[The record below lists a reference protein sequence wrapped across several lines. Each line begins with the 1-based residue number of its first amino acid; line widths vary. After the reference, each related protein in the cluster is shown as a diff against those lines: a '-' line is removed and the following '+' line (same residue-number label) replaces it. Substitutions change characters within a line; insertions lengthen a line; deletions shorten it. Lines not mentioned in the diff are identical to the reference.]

1 MSENSETATRIVVS
15 YPADLSGWGRDRID
29 TTPFKTYLRRM
40 HTEIEEG
47 ETWNEFVDSGCCGDT
62 LDIPLQVETIDGP
75 STVGTDTK
83 IEYAERKETGVEGG
97 WLVQSA
103 AGPSNS

>member
-1 MSENSETATRIVVS
+1 MCEGSETATRIVVS

-29 TTPFKTYLRRM
+29 TTPFKTYLKKA
-40 HTEIEEG
+40 HTDLEEG

-62 LDIPLQVETIDGP
+62 LDVPLQIETINGP
-75 STVGTDTK
+75 GTMGADTE
-83 IEYAERKETGVEGG
+83 IEYAEREETGVEGG

-103 AGPSNS
+103 AGPADS